1 MTTLIEG
8 QDRYFVRRMRESDLG
23 TVRAIETQ
31 SFSNPWSDN
40 TFRGEIQNT
49 SISSPLVVVRR
60 PGDRVVSPTVR
71 DAGIRVVADN
81 PIVSD
86 SAHAGVRV
94 VADNPVVADEEVVAY
109 IIYWQIRDDVQINN
123 VAVHPDC
130 RGQGLGEAMMRFA
143 LAKVRAAG
151 AAFVT
156 LEVRQSN
163 APAVNL
169 YKKLGFDILGTR
181 KHYYTNPD
189 EDAHVMGL
197 VLDQ

>member
-1 MTTLIEG
+1 MTDLIEG
-8 QDRYFVRRMRESDLG
+8 QDRYFVRRMRESDLSA
-23 TVRAIETQ
+23 VRTIEAQ

-60 PGDRVVSPTVR
+60 SGHPVA
-71 DAGIRVVADN
+71 AG
-81 PIVSD
+81 
-86 SAHAGVRV
+86 
-94 VADNPVVADEEVVAY
+94 EEVVAY
-109 IIYWQIRDDVQINN
+109 IVYWQIRDDVQINN

-163 APAVNL
+163 ASAVNL